1 MIDKSVMKRLIT
13 QVCTEINPTSVSPLN
28 PQGDYYT
35 VTPEELLAFA
45 NAIAAHQREIDET
58 LCKEEADKAYKLKG
72 TRDWSSYI
80 EGMGDGADECYE
92 AIRKQ
97 GA

>member
-1 MIDKSVMKRLIT
+1 MIDKGVVKRLAVQCGFT
-13 QVCTEINPTSVSPLN
+13 DSFMHSL
-28 PQGDYYT
+28 
-35 VTPEELLAFA
+35 PESHFAQMPNKLQKFA